1 MDRVIVWNIDAQ
13 NSRKALFFYW
23 NKRNK
28 SREYSK
34 KLNLQ
39 FLEALKLVSKIPET
53 GIQTELIN
61 IRLKLVSHFEII
73 YSITETEI
81 VVLDIW
87 DFRQNPDDFPIK

>member
-1 MDRVIVWNIDAQ
+1 MEGVIVWSINVQ

-28 SREYSK
+28 SNEYSK

-39 FLEALKLVSKIPET
+39 FLEALKLVSKMPKTRIK
-53 GIQTELIN
+53 TELIN
-61 IRLKLVSHFEII
+61 IRHKLVSHFEII
-73 YSITETEI
+73 YSITETQI

-87 DFRQNPDDFPIK
+87 KAR